1 MFDWKIVVTVIIVMA
16 LAAGYVGTN
25 PMVSGFF
32 DTIGGKLSSLT
43 GSGSKGSI
51 EFTFNADKYPNIE
64 FSAKNPTNI
73 TVIGNTTA
81 TLKSGTFS
89 TKSMSIY
96 NFTGSGSIRG
106 NELILN
112 GKIGKIELPEITI
125 AVQETISSNSTF
137 TSMSADYLTAKDI
150 TIKGTTGTLTARGA
164 TTQFSGDITITS
176 PSGSF
181 EFYKNNAVFTLS
193 GSASKITIP
202 SAGINIG

>member
-1 MFDWKIVVTVIIVMA
+1 MFDWKIVVTIIIVMA
-16 LAAGYVGTN
+16 VAAGYVGTN
-25 PMVSGFF
+25 PAVSGFF
-32 DTIGGKLSSLT
+32 DTIGTKLSSFT
-43 GSGSKGSI
+43 GSPQSGV
-51 EFTFNADKYPNIE
+51 EFTLKTNSYADID
-64 FSAKNPTNI
+64 FSAKKPANI

-81 TLKSGTFS
+81 ILKSGTFS

-96 NFTGSGSIRG
+96 DFTGSGSLRG

-112 GKIGKIELPEITI
+112 GKIGKIELPEITV

-137 TSMSADYLTAKDI
+137 TSMSADYLTARDI
-150 TIKGTTGTLTARGA
+150 TIKGTAGTLTAKGA

-181 EFYKNNAVFTLS
+181 EFYKNDVAFALS
-193 GSASKITIP
+193 GKSNKITIP